1 EGRSA
6 TAGHTASV
14 AGDYAVCE
22 NAISQAGA
30 FVASDFGEF
39 CDFLRVTLPLRGKKA
54 TGNRMAAVSNAGY
67 ESVGM
72 ADSIQLN
79 GAELVLPSFE
89 ARTEEALAKI
99 LSDNRLDG
107 LVDIKNP
114 FDVTPM
120 AGDTV
125 FTDMI
130 VEVLGDR
137 GIDAAVVGIVP
148 LTPAM
153 QTLAPGEGY
162 RESINDPGSIAQLLP
177 GAIAASDKP
186 VVAVIDSGVPFDP
199 LVAILRAGGLPVF
212 RAADRAVRALCKWV
226 DVKSRMRN

>member
-1 EGRSA
+1 
-6 TAGHTASV
+6 
-14 AGDYAVCE
+14 
-22 NAISQAGA
+22 
-30 FVASDFGEF
+30 
-39 CDFLRVTLPLRGKKA
+39 
-54 TGNRMAAVSNAGY
+54 
-67 ESVGM
+67 M
-72 ADSIQLN
+72 ADSIKVN
-79 GAELVLPSFE
+79 GAELTLPSFE
-89 ARTEEALAKI
+89 ARTEEALTKI

-107 LVDIKNP
+107 LVDVKNP

-153 QTLAPGEGY
+153 QTLAPGDGH
-162 RESINDPGSIAQLLP
+162 RESIEDPGSIAQLLP
-177 GAIAASDKP
+177 SAVSTTDKP
-186 VVAVIDSGVPFDP
+186 VVAVVDSGAPFDP
-199 LVAILRAGGLPVF
+199 LVSVLRAGGMPVF

-226 DVKSRMRN
+226 DVKSRFSPSP